1 MVAHVLFTL
10 WLKRNKW
17 LEKEKKM
24 CEKRKEKRKKKKMKK
39 KMCLNKIKVVTNEQS
54 VG

>member
-1 MVAHVLFTL
+1 VVE
-10 WLKRNKW
+10 RNKW
-17 LEKEKKM
+17 LEKEKK
-24 CEKRKEKRKKKKMKK
+24 EKNVKKEKKRKRKEKEKENEK